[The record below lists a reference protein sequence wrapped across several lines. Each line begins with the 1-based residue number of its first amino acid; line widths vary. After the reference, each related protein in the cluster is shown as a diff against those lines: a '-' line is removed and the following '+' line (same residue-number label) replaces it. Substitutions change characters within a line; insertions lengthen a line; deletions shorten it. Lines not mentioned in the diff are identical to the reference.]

1 MTLGLNSLG
10 NYSLRTSRKSTRN
23 KMVPGLSYRSI
34 INLSEPWEQNDS
46 TVLWIGL
53 GEKNQKDLAHI
64 RNEKRICI
72 LNFISSMQPSLEWS
86 FCNGFAG
93 MIFFLL
99 PDTWNDGGP

>member
-10 NYSLRTSRKSTRN
+10 NYSLRTSRKPTRD
-23 KMVPGLSYRSI
+23 KIVLSLSCTSR
-34 INLSEPWEQNDS
+34 INLSESWEQNDS

-53 GEKNQKDLAHI
+53 GKKNQKDLAHV

-86 FCNGFAG
+86 FCN
-93 MIFFLL
+93 
-99 PDTWNDGGP
+99 

>member
-23 KMVPGLSYRSI
+23 KMVPGLSYRSR

-53 GEKNQKDLAHI
+53 GEKNQKDLAHT

-72 LNFISSMQPSLEWS
+72 LNFISSMQSSLEWS

-99 PDTWNDGGP
+99 PDIWNDGGP